1 MAIVNPRGWREL
13 TGHPASLA
21 LARELET
28 LAQLADGLPDGYA
41 VYHGIHWTRL
51 AAGTSIVDDIDF
63 AIVGPSGRLL
73 LIEQTAGFL
82 GEGAA
87 GLTRKKGGRE
97 LAVASSLAA
106 SVATLAGRLR
116 RALSTPQGGSEPPAI
131 EALFYCPDY
140 TVRSPGT
147 AGLPPERIVDA
158 ARRDQLPAIVR
169 EILEPAETAAAI
181 GETAATAVTSQ
192 RAKLH
197 RFLTDQLQLVPDAS
211 AIVGEAAALT
221 TRLSGGL
228 ADWARKLHFAPFRL
242 RVVGTAGSGKTQ
254 LALAAYADA
263 LAAGRRPL
271 YVCYNRP
278 LADHIAHVVD
288 SGAVPGAPRGEVATY
303 HQLCDRVARRL
314 GRTPDFSQPGA
325 FEKMERVLQD
335 FAESAADERA
345 AWTFDELIVDE
356 GQDFRPEWA
365 ATLLRLLRPEGRA
378 WWLEDPLQ
386 NLYAR
391 PPVALE
397 PAADWVEIRAD
408 VNYRSPQDI
417 VEQINRLLVLPEPIE
432 AGSPLHSGPQGSAAG
447 AFERLVYADEAGLV
461 EQTKRAIG
469 QCIAAGFRR
478 DMIAVL
484 SHRGR
489 ERSRLAARLQPDNR
503 LGPYALRA
511 FTGQYDLLGN
521 PLYSEGEIVFDSL
534 LRFKGQAAPCV
545 VLTEMDFATLDEA
558 ARRRLFVGAT
568 RATMKLVLVLSEAA
582 ARALAAAEAAG
593 EAGVEGDAAANGGLR
608 GDASP
613 AEENAR

>member
-1 MAIVNPRGWREL
+1 MADIHPRGWREL
-13 TGHPASLA
+13 AGHPASLPH
-21 LARELET
+21 ARELET
-28 LAQLADGLPDGYA
+28 LAQLASGLPSGYT

-51 AAGTSIVDDIDF
+51 AGGTSIVDDIDF

-82 GEGAA
+82 GEGQT

-97 LAVASSLAA
+97 IGVATSLAA
-106 SVATLAGRLR
+106 SLATFAGRLR
-116 RALSTPQGGSEPPAI
+116 RALSSPQGGSEPPAI
-131 EALFYCPDY
+131 DALFYCPDY
-140 TVRSPGT
+140 TVRELGT

-158 ARRDQLPAIVR
+158 GRRERLPAIVQ
-169 EILEPAETAAAI
+169 EILDGGAVAAPA
-181 GETAATAVTSQ
+181 Q
-192 RAKLH
+192 RARLH

-228 ADWARKLHFAPFRL
+228 AEWARKLHFTPFRL

-278 LADHIAHVVD
+278 LADHIAHIVD
-288 SGAVPGAPRGEVATY
+288 SHALPGAPQGEVATY

-335 FAESAADERA
+335 FAESAADEHPG
-345 AWTFDELIVDE
+345 WTFDELIVDE

-365 ATLLRLLRPEGRA
+365 ATLLRLLRPGGRA
-378 WWLEDPLQ
+378 WWIEDPLQ
-386 NLYAR
+386 NLYGR
-391 PPVALE
+391 PPVPLE
-397 PAADWVEIRAD
+397 PAADWVEIHAD

-417 VEQINRLLVLPEPIE
+417 VGQLNRLLALPRPIE
-432 AGSPLHSGPQGSAAG
+432 AGSPLRSGIQGSAAG
-447 AFERLVYADEAGLV
+447 LERLVYGDDAGLV

-478 DMIAVL
+478 EMIAVL
-484 SHRGR
+484 SYRGR

-503 LGPYALRA
+503 LGPYVLRA

-521 PLYSEGEIVFDSL
+521 PLHSAGEIVFDSL

-545 VLTEMDFATLDEA
+545 VLTEMDFATLDEP

-568 RATMKLVLVLSEAA
+568 RATMKLVLVLSDAA
-582 ARALAAAEAAG
+582 ARALAAAEAAA
-593 EAGVEGDAAANGGLR
+593 EAGLEGDAAA
-608 GDASP
+608 GDGAARDANP
-613 AEENAR
+613 AE

>member
-1 MAIVNPRGWREL
+1 MADIHPHGWREL
-13 TGHPASLA
+13 AGHPGSLSH
-21 LARELET
+21 ARELET
-28 LAQLADGLPDGYA
+28 LAQLADGLPGGYA

-82 GEGAA
+82 NEGAA
-87 GLTRKKGGRE
+87 GLTRKKGGRD
-97 LAVASSLAA
+97 LAVGSSLAA
-106 SVATLAGRLR
+106 SVATLSGRLR
-116 RALSTPQGGSEPPAI
+116 RALSTPQGGSEVPAI

-140 TVRSPGT
+140 TVRNPGT

-158 ARRDQLPAIVR
+158 ARREQLPAIVR
-169 EILEPAETAAAI
+169 EILEQEDSTAAAPQH
-181 GETAATAVTSQ
+181 V
-192 RAKLH
+192 KLH

-242 RVVGTAGSGKTQ
+242 HVIGTAGSGKTQ

-278 LADHIAHVVD
+278 LADHIAHIVERA
-288 SGAVPGAPRGEVATY
+288 SLAGGPQGEVATY

-325 FEKMERVLQD
+325 FEKIERVLQD

-345 AWTFDELIVDE
+345 PWMFDELIVDE
-356 GQDFRPEWA
+356 GQDFWPEWA
-365 ATLLRLLRPEGRA
+365 ATLLRLLKPEGRA

-386 NLYAR
+386 NLYGR

-417 VEQINRLLVLPEPIE
+417 VGQINRLLALPRPIE
-432 AGSPLHSGPQGSAAG
+432 AGSPLHSGPQGSAAD

-478 DMIAVL
+478 EMIAVL
-484 SHRGR
+484 SYRGR

-511 FTGQYDLLGN
+511 YTGQYDLLGN
-521 PLYSEGEIVFDSL
+521 PLHSDGEIVFDSL

-545 VLTEMDFATLDEA
+545 VLTEMDFATLDEP

-582 ARALAAAEAAG
+582 AAALAAAENAAESG
-593 EAGVEGDAAANGGLR
+593 AALGDPPDAGRER
-608 GDASP
+608 
-613 AEENAR
+613 